1 MKAKNGFSE
10 EFMRYLV
17 ERLLRNSREA
27 AARAK
32 EDRTNDFE
40 AGRSEAYYEVLD
52 MIKGQLLAN
61 GEEPEKY
68 GLDIDLEKEC
78 I

>member
-1 MKAKNGFSE
+1 MGNGFSE
-10 EFMRYLV
+10 EFMVHLL

-27 AARAK
+27 AARAR
-32 EDRTNDFE
+32 EDRANELE

-52 MIKGQLLAN
+52 IIKGQLLAN
-61 GEEPEKY
+61 GIEMEKY
-68 GLDIDLEKEC
+68 GLDINLEKEC